1 MIDLVDLFRKGAY
14 CKGTR
19 RTHAE
24 PGGGDDFIDA
34 GCHVLGDG
42 NPVVKRFVANR
53 GKFGGGYRY
62 LLALDSRV
70 RKKQFCGLSK
80 FSASDSYFHCLSSL
94 ATLWK
99 NSLQVRVREL
109 SVRQGG
115 SDEEA
120 GSEDASSSGI

>member
-14 CKGTR
+14 RKRTR

-24 PGGGDDFIDA
+24 PGSGDDFVDA
-34 GCHVLGDG
+34 WCDIRGDG
-42 NPVVKRFVANR
+42 NPVVKRFVASR
-53 GKFGGGYRY
+53 GELGGGHRY

-70 RKKQFCGLSK
+70 RKKQSCGLSK
-80 FSASDSYFHCLSSL
+80 FSASDNYFHCLSSL
-94 ATLWK
+94 AALRK
-99 NSLQVRVREL
+99 NGLQVRVREL
-109 SVRQGG
+109 SVRQRG

>member
-14 CKGTR
+14 GKGPR

-34 GCHVLGDG
+34 GCHIRGDG
-42 NPVVKRFVANR
+42 NPVKRFVANR
-53 GKFGGGYRY
+53 GELGGGYRY
-62 LLALDSRV
+62 LLALDSRM